1 MKFRTIKDRF
11 LALFPSRLMKLL
23 DQKWKHVE
31 FWMQCH
37 QKMSLYNWPKKKKI
51 LKEISGCLEYTS
63 IFWANGSF
71 GSHNVEDIRWLPR
84 KHRWLIFWGTGNV
97 CRMMVNLPIDLLTSS
112 CTSTSFISYKIRN
125 GRIRNVIVHNR
136 NTKLLMSCYQE
147 MLRDSVT
154 VIHLINA

>member
-1 MKFRTIKDRF
+1 
-11 LALFPSRLMKLL
+11 MKLL

-37 QKMSLYNWPKKKKI
+37 QKMSLYNWPKKI
-51 LKEISGCLEYTS
+51 PKEISGCLEYTS

-71 GSHNVEDIRWLPR
+71 GSHSVEDIRWLPR

-125 GRIRNVIVHNR
+125 GRIRNIIVHKR
-136 NTKLLMSCYQE
+136 NTSCYHYNGDIRKYQE

-154 VIHLINA
+154 IIRLFNA